1 MKISTNSEYHSALAQ
16 IEGYIEK
23 GFKDMTKSET
33 EELKKLSISVEE
45 NEMQKYPMPLQTG
58 IKEVLE
64 H

>member
-1 MKISTNSEYHSALAQ
+1 
-16 IEGYIEK
+16 
-23 GFKDMTKSET
+23 MTKSET
-33 EELKKLSISVEE
+33 EKLKKLSVSVEE